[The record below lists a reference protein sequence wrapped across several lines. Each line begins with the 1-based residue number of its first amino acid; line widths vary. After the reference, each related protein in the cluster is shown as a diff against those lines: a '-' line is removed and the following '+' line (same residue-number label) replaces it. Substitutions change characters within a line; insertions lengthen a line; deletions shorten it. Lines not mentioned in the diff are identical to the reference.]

1 MYIDE
6 SGMDNREDYGYGWN
20 ELGKRYYDLKSGKRS
35 LRVSIISGLCEG
47 KLVAPLTFEGSCN
60 RVVFEKWLGEKLLPQ
75 LKTGQLVILDN
86 ASFHKSQKVRELIE
100 SVNCELEYLHWLRFS
115 GVRNCTESL
124 IFLLYY
130 SLIFLSTL

>member
-1 MYIDE
+1 M
-6 SGMDNREDYGYGWN
+6 
-20 ELGKRYYDLKSGKRS
+20 
-35 LRVSIISGLCEG
+35 CEG

-100 SVNCELEYLHWLRFS
+100 SVNCELEYLPPYSPDLNEIEHYWFPNRWKKSLKLRQSNNFK
-115 GVRNCTESL
+115 
-124 IFLLYY
+124 YY
-130 SLIFLSTL
+130 RQSTAIILTYQGF